1 MKSVSFSRNCN
12 QALGL
17 DTFLNQSEEFLQQ
30 SLNFCEDML
39 LCLELHQ
46 SLYTRLQTN
55 RQTMNH
61 TAQMTKKF
69 LILLATVSSVAAL
82 GACGQPSANNTTTG
96 QPTTEQAAGTTGST
110 TTPETTA
117 TTTTTTTT
125 TTPAVA
131 SENTDPT
138 ANLVSNES
146 ESIVQIAAA
155 NPSFSTFTKAVE
167 AAGLTETL
175 SAPGAYTVFAPTDE
189 AFAAL
194 PAGTLE
200 ELMKPE
206 NKEKLA
212 KILQY
217 HVLANK
223 VASAE
228 IKPGEVATV
237 EGDPVN
243 LEVAEGKVK
252 VNGAEVIQPD
262 INANNGVIHVIKV
275 VILPPDVA
283 SPTTTSPEATSPT
296 TTSPEATSP
305 TTTPTTAPQ

>member
-1 MKSVSFSRNCN
+1 
-12 QALGL
+12 
-17 DTFLNQSEEFLQQ
+17 
-30 SLNFCEDML
+30 
-39 LCLELHQ
+39 
-46 SLYTRLQTN
+46 
-55 RQTMNH
+55 MNH

-82 GACGQPSANNTTTG
+82 GACSQPSATNPE
-96 QPTTEQAAGTTGST
+96 QPAATEQAAGTTGST
-110 TTPETTA
+110 TAPETTA

-131 SENTDPT
+131 SKNTATT

-217 HVLANK
+217 HVLATK

-243 LEVAEGKVK
+243 LEVAEGKVT

-275 VILPPDVA
+275 VILPPNVA
-283 SPTTTSPEATSPT
+283 APTTSPEATSPT

-305 TTTPTTAPQ
+305 TTTSPEATTTTTTTTSPQ

>member
-1 MKSVSFSRNCN
+1 
-12 QALGL
+12 
-17 DTFLNQSEEFLQQ
+17 
-30 SLNFCEDML
+30 
-39 LCLELHQ
+39 
-46 SLYTRLQTN
+46 
-55 RQTMNH
+55 MNSI
-61 TAQMTKKF
+61 TQVTKKF

-82 GACGQPSANNTTTG
+82 GACSQPSATNTTPE
-96 QPTTEQAAGTTGST
+96 QPATEQATG
-110 TTPETTA
+110 TPESTTA
-117 TTTTTTTT
+117 TTTTAASPTPGSETTATTASPTPGSETTATTAT

-131 SENTDPT
+131 SENTDT
-138 ANLVSNES
+138 GVTLASNES
-146 ESIVQIAAA
+146 ETVLEIASS

-175 SAPGAYTVFAPTDE
+175 SGAGNYTVFAPTDE

-217 HVLANK
+217 HVLPTK

-228 IKPGEVATV
+228 IQPGEVATV

-252 VNGAEVIQPD
+252 VNDAEVVQPD
-262 INANNGVIHVIKV
+262 INASNGVIHVINV
-275 VILPPDVA
+275 VILPP
-283 SPTTTSPEATSPT
+283 E
-296 TTSPEATSP
+296 
-305 TTTPTTAPQ
+305 TPAPNAQ

>member
-1 MKSVSFSRNCN
+1 
-12 QALGL
+12 
-17 DTFLNQSEEFLQQ
+17 
-30 SLNFCEDML
+30 
-39 LCLELHQ
+39 
-46 SLYTRLQTN
+46 
-55 RQTMNH
+55 MNH
-61 TAQMTKKF
+61 TAKMTKKL

-82 GACGQPSANNTTTG
+82 GACSQPSANNTPPA
-96 QPTTEQAAGTTGST
+96 QPSTEQATGTTGST

-117 TTTTTTTT
+117 GTVSPSPATTTTTTTTT

-131 SENTDPT
+131 SENTATT

-212 KILQY
+212 KILKY
-217 HVLANK
+217 HVLENK

-228 IKPGEVATV
+228 IQPGEVVTV
-237 EGDPVN
+237 EGEPVN

-252 VNGAEVIQPD
+252 VNGAEVIQAD

-275 VILPPDVA
+275 VILPANVA

-305 TTTPTTAPQ
+305 TTTSPEATSTTTTTTTPQ

>member
-1 MKSVSFSRNCN
+1 MRRITSTVCVPVYKQN
-12 QALGL
+12 A
-17 DTFLNQSEEFLQQ
+17 
-30 SLNFCEDML
+30 
-39 LCLELHQ
+39 
-46 SLYTRLQTN
+46 
-55 RQTMNH
+55 QTMNNM
-61 TAQMTKKF
+61 TQVTKKF

-82 GACGQPSANNTTTG
+82 GACSQPSATNTTPE
-96 QPTTEQAAGTTGST
+96 QPATEQATGTPEATTPT
-110 TTPETTA
+110 TTTAASPTPGSETTA
-117 TTTTTTTT
+117 TTAT

-131 SENTDPT
+131 SENTDT
-138 ANLVSNES
+138 GVTLASNES
-146 ESIVQIAAA
+146 ETVLEIASS

-175 SAPGAYTVFAPTDE
+175 SGAGNYTVFAPTDE

-217 HVLANK
+217 HVLPTK

-228 IKPGEVATV
+228 IQPGEVATV

-252 VNGAEVIQPD
+252 VNDAEVVQPD
-262 INANNGVIHVIKV
+262 INASNGVIHVINV
-275 VILPPDVA
+275 VILPP
-283 SPTTTSPEATSPT
+283 E
-296 TTSPEATSP
+296 
-305 TTTPTTAPQ
+305 TPAPNAQ

>member
-1 MKSVSFSRNCN
+1 MPRITSAICVAVYN
-12 QALGL
+12 Q
-17 DTFLNQSEEFLQQ
+17 
-30 SLNFCEDML
+30 
-39 LCLELHQ
+39 
-46 SLYTRLQTN
+46 N
-55 RQTMNH
+55 RQTMSNK
-61 TAQMTKKF
+61 AQMTKKF

-82 GACGQPSANNTTTG
+82 GACGQPSATNTTPG
-96 QPTTEQAAGTTGST
+96 QPTTEQAAGTTGSA

-117 TTTTTTTT
+117 STASPSPATGTTASTAT

-131 SENTDPT
+131 SEKTDT
-138 ANLVSNES
+138 TTNLVSNES

-243 LEVAEGKVK
+243 LEVAEGKVT

-275 VILPPDVA
+275 VILPPGVGSPTTTSPEA
-283 SPTTTSPEATSPT
+283 TSPTTTSPEATSPT

>member
-1 MKSVSFSRNCN
+1 MRRITYKVCVLVYKQNH
-12 QALGL
+12 L
-17 DTFLNQSEEFLQQ
+17 
-30 SLNFCEDML
+30 
-39 LCLELHQ
+39 
-46 SLYTRLQTN
+46 
-55 RQTMNH
+55 TMNH

-69 LILLATVSSVAAL
+69 LILLAAVSSVAAL
-82 GACGQPSANNTTTG
+82 GACSQPSATNPE
-96 QPTTEQAAGTTGST
+96 QPATEQATGTTGST
-110 TTPETTA
+110 TPPETTS

-131 SENTDPT
+131 SENTGT
-138 ANLVSNES
+138 TTNLVSNES

-217 HVLANK
+217 HVLPNK
-223 VASAE
+223 VAAAE
-228 IKPGEVATV
+228 IQTGEVTTV

-243 LEVAEGKVK
+243 LEVAEGKVT
-252 VNGAEVIQPD
+252 VNGAEVVQPD
-262 INANNGVIHVIKV
+262 INANNGVIHVIKL
-275 VILPPDVA
+275 VILPPNVAAPTTSPEAA
-283 SPTTTSPEATSPT
+283 SPEGTSPEAASPEGTSPEATSP
-296 TTSPEATSP
+296 EATSTTTT
-305 TTTPTTAPQ
+305 TTTPQ